1 MYRLQVFFDGDPEF
15 TSYHN
20 SEQLGQIVGRNKDY
34 GEYTHR
40 IRLEDF
46 ISRLK
51 SCLISEGTAVSKKR
65 KKKKRMLKRRRI
77 VSDSEED

>member
-1 MYRLQVFFDGDPEF
+1 MHRLQVFFEGDPEF

-20 SEQLGQIVGRNKDY
+20 SEQLDQIVGRNKDY

-46 ISRLK
+46 LSELK
-51 SCLISEGTAVSKKR
+51 SCLLSEHMVN
-65 KKKKRMLKRRRI
+65 KKKKRKRILKRRRI
-77 VSDSEED
+77 VSDSGEE